1 MTTIT
6 FTGESHLIARP
17 MKNGI
22 KQIIGRIGRD
32 GNSGHSPNW
41 LAKPKSGR
49 QNAPHWVRN
58 PMIDLAQP
66 SSRL

>member
-32 GNSGHSPNW
+32 GNSDHSPNR
-41 LAKPKSGR
+41 LVKPKSGR
-49 QNAPHWVRN
+49 QNAPHWVDN
-58 PMIDLAQP
+58 PKILLAQP
-66 SSRL
+66 GSHL